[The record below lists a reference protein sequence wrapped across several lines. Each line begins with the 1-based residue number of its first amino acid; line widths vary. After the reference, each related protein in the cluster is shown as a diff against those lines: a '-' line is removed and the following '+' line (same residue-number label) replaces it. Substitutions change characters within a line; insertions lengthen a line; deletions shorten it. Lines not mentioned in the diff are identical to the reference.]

1 MPPAY
6 VLDDMQLYEVP
17 YLIKA
22 ISKKDRPAWER
33 TRYASLIVAN
43 AFGAKIKM
51 KDLAFPW
58 EQEEQ
63 QSTPDVKL
71 MRQRMN
77 ELKKRK

>member
-6 VLDDMQLYEVP
+6 VLDEMQLYEVP

-22 ISKKDRPAWER
+22 ISKRDHPAWER

-43 AFGAKIKM
+43 ALGAKIKL

-58 EQEEQ
+58 EQEQ
-63 QSTPDVKL
+63 QQLTQDVKL
-71 MRQRMN
+71 MRQRLN
-77 ELKKRK
+77 ELKTRK